1 MILDSGGLMTMHE
14 TMNASTSHWVFG
26 YGSLI
31 WNPGFVHVSAQQG
44 LLHGAHRS
52 LSVYSQDH
60 RGTPQQPGL
69 VFGLTR
75 GGSCR
80 GMVFEVA
87 DADWAG
93 VRAYLLAREK
103 GNGVYREALRPV
115 RLADGRAVLALT
127 FMVDE
132 GHVQYAR
139 DLSLERQLAI
149 VRGGIGESGNN
160 VDYVLNTAR
169 GLQQLG
175 IKDRQIMLLAERLAD
190 VAA

>member
-1 MILDSGGLMTMHE
+1 MTTLQ
-14 TMNASTSHWVFG
+14 TMTATSTRWVFG

-31 WNPGFVHVSAQQG
+31 WNPGFGHVSSQQG
-44 LLHGAHRS
+44 LLRGAHRS

-60 RGTPQQPGL
+60 RGTPQRPGL

-93 VRAYLLAREK
+93 VRTYLLAREK
-103 GNGVYREALRPV
+103 GNGVYREAMRSV
-115 RLADGRAVLALT
+115 RLADGRDVMALV

-132 GHVQYAR
+132 RHVQYAR
-139 DLSLERQLAI
+139 NLTLEHQLAI
-149 VRGGIGESGNN
+149 VRGGFGESGNN

-169 GLQQLG
+169 HLEQLG
-175 IKDRQIMLLAERLAD
+175 IKDRQIMALAALLMRNT
-190 VAA
+190 AAA